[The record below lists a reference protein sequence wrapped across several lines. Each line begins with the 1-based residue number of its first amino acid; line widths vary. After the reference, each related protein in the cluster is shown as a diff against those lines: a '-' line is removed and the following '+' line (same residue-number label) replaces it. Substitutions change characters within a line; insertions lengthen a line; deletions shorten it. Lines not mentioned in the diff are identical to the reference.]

1 MSSKDLPSTDAAPG
15 GDSAGPRSR
24 RSIVAIVLGVLFVLY
39 VGAGYFVVPRVV
51 DSQLVRIV
59 EEQTG
64 VRPELEGVAFDP
76 FDWRLSIL
84 GFSLPDPAG
93 GDPAVAFD
101 ALEVN
106 VRVLELLVLNLA
118 LEEVLLVAPRI
129 SAVLDVDGELNFLA
143 LLPASDPAE
152 KKEEAPIAN
161 DEEGGLIVD
170 VESIRIERGAL
181 RFQDRSQV
189 PVFDV
194 RVTPLDLTVEGF
206 TTRAG
211 VNSPYALNVRIGEQ
225 TELDWR
231 GTIGLDP
238 IRSEGEIAITG
249 FDLRLPWDFLSDRL
263 RFEVAEGRLGAAT
276 RYVLSGG
283 EGLEFT
289 LSEGS
294 LTIEDIDIRDRADG
308 AQVISVPS
316 LALTNITAS
325 GGLAGL
331 ASLTVGVA
339 TLDSAR
345 IDSRIEGDGTV
356 ALVELVELFEIEA
369 TAPSAEKTAPNT
381 SESALNAE
389 ADLIGTMGE
398 SDESEASTD
407 SGKPVTPAAS
417 LAAAPDD
424 PAEAKE
430 PAPAPA
436 PEIRIER
443 VQVRNFELAMEDRS
457 PARTVPIE
465 VGPLSLDV
473 TGISS
478 KLTSELGV
486 TLKTGIGEGGTLT
499 LSGPLTLKPL
509 AAQLAIE
516 ATTIGLGVYQP
527 YLEDVA
533 SLDIPTG
540 SLSAALA
547 VGVASQANGPLSVTA
562 KGRIQVD
569 DLLTIDRRL
578 SRKFLEWQ
586 SLRIEGLDYSA
597 ERVGIDEIA
606 LAGAL
611 AHFVIGIDGRT
622 NVESIFAGGSPE
634 PSDDSSSADASSEDD
649 LAMPAADASASASPK
664 VEIGKIILD
673 GIGAKF
679 DDLTLDPHFAISLD
693 DLTGVIEGL
702 SSDNLSRAQLN
713 LTGRVDDVAPVRIEG
728 QINPLSGDAYT
739 DIAIRVEGISL
750 PAFTP
755 YSSRFVGYRIERGK
769 LGLDLDYKLNGRH
782 LEAKNLVILDQF
794 DFGDRVE
801 SEEATGLPVGLA
813 VAILR
818 DPKGNINI
826 PLPIEGDVDDPSFSI
841 LGLLGKALVNLVT
854 RVAMSP
860 FAAVAGLVGVSSD
873 DLAVVNFES
882 GSERITEEERVELDT
897 LAAVLVKRPEL
908 QLEIRGRADP
918 AVDEGGLRRKRIEA
932 EVRLAAFKSLSRR
945 ERQRVG
951 EPAALDLADDDR
963 LDGLTQMYRDRIG
976 GRVRDLIPEADDPPR
991 GPGRTRALSDAALE
1005 ALAAQIVIGDA
1016 DCRTLARARAAAIQG
1031 AMLASEL
1038 VSADRVVLVD
1048 VEVGPV
1054 GEADRVP
1061 TELALSTE

>member
-76 FDWRLSIL
+76 FGWRLSIL

-106 VRVLELLVLNLA
+106 VRVLELLFLNLA

-143 LLPASDPAE
+143 LLPASDPEE
-152 KKEEAPIAN
+152 KKKEAPIAN
-161 DEEGGLIVD
+161 DEEGGLVFD
-170 VESIRIERGAL
+170 VESIRIERGDL

-238 IRSEGEIAITG
+238 IRSEGEIAITD

-276 RYVLSGG
+276 RYALSEG
-283 EGLEFT
+283 EGVEFT

-316 LALTNITAS
+316 LALTEITAS

-356 ALVELVELFEIEA
+356 ALVEMIEIFEIEA
-369 TAPSAEKTAPNT
+369 TAPSAEKTAPNAN
-381 SESALNAE
+381 ESALNAE
-389 ADLIGTMGE
+389 ADLIGTLGE

-430 PAPAPA
+430 PAPAP
-436 PEIRIER
+436 EIRIER
-443 VQVRNFELAMEDRS
+443 VQVRDFELAIEDRS

-478 KLTSELGV
+478 KLTSELGI

-499 LSGPLTLKPL
+499 LSGPLTIKPL

-516 ATTIGLGVYQP
+516 ATTIGLGIYQP

-540 SLSAALA
+540 SLSAAVA
-547 VGVASQANGPLSVTA
+547 VGVASQANGQLSVTA
-562 KGRIQVD
+562 KGRIQLD

-622 NVESIFAGGSPE
+622 NVESIFAGRSPE

-664 VEIGKIILD
+664 VEIGKITLD
-673 GIGAKF
+673 RIGAKF

-693 DLTGVIEGL
+693 DLAGVIEGL

-755 YSSRFVGYRIERGK
+755 YSSRFIGYRIERGK

-782 LEAKNLVILDQF
+782 LEAKNLVVLDQF

-813 VAILR
+813 LAILR

-860 FAAVAGLVGVSSD
+860 FAAVAGLVGVSGD

-908 QLEIRGRADP
+908 QLKIRGRADP
-918 AVDEGGLRRKRIEA
+918 AVDEAGLRRKRVEA
-932 EVRLAAFKSLSRR
+932 EVRLAAFQSLSRR
-945 ERQRVG
+945 ERKRVG
-951 EPAALDLADDDR
+951 EPATLDLADDDR

-976 GRVRDLIPEADDPPR
+976 GRVRDLMPEAVYPPR
-991 GPGRTRALSDAALE
+991 GSGRTRALSDAVLE

-1016 DCRTLARARAAAIQG
+1016 EFRTLARARAAAIQG

-1038 VSADRVVLVD
+1038 VSADRVFLVD